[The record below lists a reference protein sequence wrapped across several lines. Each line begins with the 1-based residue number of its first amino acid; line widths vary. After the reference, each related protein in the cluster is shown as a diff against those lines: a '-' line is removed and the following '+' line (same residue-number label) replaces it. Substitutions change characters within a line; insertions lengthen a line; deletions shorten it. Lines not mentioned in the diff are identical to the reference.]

1 VLDVVRYQLARV
13 ERAVADT
20 QTGYAAAVGVAV
32 VLGVITGLVLA
43 VLFHVV
49 FG

>member
-1 VLDVVRYQLARV
+1 MLEALRYQLARV

-20 QTGYAAAVGVAV
+20 QTGYAAAIGVAV
-32 VLGVITGLVLA
+32 VLGLISGLVLA